1 MRSHPHRRAW
11 PPLAL
16 LALTA
21 LVATACSVSNDDID
35 ANEFI
40 RPPAPGLAGIDDR
53 DTPTPGGAPEGVV
66 PEPATPATPAGPI
79 GDTDDLDLAEG
90 IVRRYRNPTYG
101 YSLELVC
108 PPFCDVNPGGIDRV
122 RFDSDTPPASLT
134 VAVRPAD
141 EAPTLARLE
150 GVWLESVLLGAVP
163 TILDRRE
170 VTLPFDAETPALLI
184 EWEVDTRATGGSQA
198 RWRSLLTV
206 VGPIAYF
213 INAGSVVDSFDALA
227 PDLQQALDSFLA
239 LPDPPNRPGS
249 YTRFGF
255 SIRYNVDDL
264 VAEAGVP
271 ALVGTQP
278 TADLGA
284 FILRPRGGASL
295 ILTWEAL
302 SEAIYDADA
311 AIDAESR
318 PPGAVSVEE
327 TLRGAFD
334 LSDDIRGRVATF
346 TAADAAGNV
355 VPLRVFSWYCLQGGR
370 AFTLQSLSDVERP
383 DLLDNFR
390 CGPASDEPAPD
401 PADSDDPGADPSP
414 GAEPVADPQEE
425 TQ

>member
-11 PPLAL
+11 AALAFL
-16 LALTA
+16 TLTA
-21 LVATACSVSNDDID
+21 LIAAACSVSNDDID

-53 DTPTPGGAPEGVV
+53 DTPAPGSAPQGVV
-66 PEPATPATPAGPI
+66 PEPATPVTPSTPDGPI
-79 GDTDDLDLAEG
+79 GDTDDLDLAED
-90 IVRRYRNPTYG
+90 IVRRYRNPTYE

-122 RFDSDTPPASLT
+122 RFDSDTQPASLT
-134 VAVRPAD
+134 IAVRPAG

-150 GVWLESVLLGAVP
+150 GVWLESVLLGSVP

-170 VTLPFDAETPALLI
+170 VPLPFDGQTPALLI
-184 EWEVDTRATGGSQA
+184 DWEVDTRATGGSQA

-213 INAGSVVDSFDALA
+213 INAGSVVDSFDALEQ
-227 PDLQQALDSFLA
+227 DLQQALDSFLA
-239 LPDPPNRPGS
+239 LPDPPNQPGA

-255 SIRYNVDDL
+255 SIDYNVDDL
-264 VAEAGVP
+264 IAEAGVP
-271 ALVGTQP
+271 ALVGTRP
-278 TADLGA
+278 TADLGT
-284 FILRPRGGASL
+284 FILQPRGGTSL

-311 AIDAESR
+311 AIDAEAR

-327 TLRGAFD
+327 TLRVAFD
-334 LSDDIRGRVATF
+334 LSDDIQGRVAAF
-346 TAADAAGNV
+346 SAADAAGNT

-370 AFTLQSLSDVERP
+370 AFTLQSLSEVERP

-390 CGPASDEPAPD
+390 CGPAADEP
-401 PADSDDPGADPSP
+401 DPGE
-414 GAEPVADPQEE
+414 EPAGDPQEE
-425 TQ
+425 AQ